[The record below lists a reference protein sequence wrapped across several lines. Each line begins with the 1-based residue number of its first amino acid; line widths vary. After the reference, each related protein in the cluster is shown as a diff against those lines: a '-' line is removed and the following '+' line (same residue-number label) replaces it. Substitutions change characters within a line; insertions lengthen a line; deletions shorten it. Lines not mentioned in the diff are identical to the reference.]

1 MHKLALLLVAVLI
14 GFCSFGTK
22 SLANLPPD
30 TLSTVVDQA
39 KALLLI
45 DKGKTLFFE
54 GKLKDAL
61 EEFRAAANRDPNG
74 WQAPFWIAQTHYAL
88 GNYGAA
94 LKYAETCIGRSEDNL
109 NKEIYELLGKAYHRT
124 EKLDSALTNYKLANE
139 KLSSLRAKELR
150 IPLLIEQCE
159 FAKKELSKGEVS
171 LRKGVRS
178 LNTASPEYAPNLT
191 NGGKELYFTSRRSNT
206 VGGKMNPDDQEYF
219 EDVYRG
225 VWNEQLQAWDSISNQ
240 LGRINTSGFDALN
253 YVSPDG
259 TKALL
264 TINTTAMED
273 PNPLTM
279 GSDIFTME
287 KSNKNK
293 WSTPKIIDNET
304 INTSYFEGAATMTK
318 DGNTLFFVT
327 DRNGDKS
334 ALDIWMVVKSG
345 KNWGEAV
352 PAPFN
357 TPGKETTPF
366 VSADGKYLF
375 FSSDGL
381 PGMGGYDVYV
391 VEKKGSTWG
400 TPINLGGRINSV
412 NNDTHFQ
419 YYPEW
424 NKAMM
429 VGYQSDGQK
438 GSLDIYEL
446 DMNGFI
452 IPTGK

>member
-1 MHKLALLLVAVLI
+1 MAKSFFLLFFIFLT
-14 GFCSFGTK
+14 CNSFAKMPVCTQ
-22 SLANLPPD
+22 PPD
-30 TLSTVVDQA
+30 TASTVVDQA

-61 EEFRAAANRDPNG
+61 EEFRAASNRDPHG
-74 WQAPFWIAQTHYAL
+74 WLAPFWIAQTQYAL

-94 LKYAETCIGRSEDNL
+94 LKYAESCVGKSEDNL
-109 NKEIYELLGKAYHRT
+109 NKEIYELLGKAYHRM
-124 EKLDSALTNYKLANE
+124 EKLDSALVQYKLANE

-150 IPLLIEQCE
+150 ISLLIEQCE
-159 FAKKELSKGEVS
+159 FAKKELAKGEANG
-171 LRKGVRS
+171 RKGIRS
-178 LNTASPEYAPNLT
+178 LNTSSPEYAPNLT

-206 VGGKMNPDDQEYF
+206 TGGKMNPDDQEYF
-219 EDVYRG
+219 EDIYRA
-225 VWNEQLQAWDSISNQ
+225 VWNEELEAWDSVSNVF
-240 LGRINTSGFDALN
+240 GRINTQGFDALS
-253 YVSPDG
+253 YVSPEG
-259 TKALL
+259 NKALL

-273 PNPLTM
+273 PNPITM
-279 GSDIFTME
+279 SSDIFTME

-293 WSTPKIIDNET
+293 WSTPKIINNES
-304 INTSYFEGAATMTK
+304 INTSYFEGSATMTK
-318 DGNTLFFVT
+318 DGNTMYFVT

-334 ALDIWMVVKSG
+334 LLDIWMVEKVN

-352 PAPFN
+352 PVPFN
-357 TPGKETTPF
+357 TAGKETTPY
-366 VSADGKYLF
+366 VSPDGKYLF

-391 VEKKGSTWG
+391 VEKKGSSWG
-400 TPINLGGRINSV
+400 TPINLGGKVNSV

-419 YYPEW
+419 YYPEMS
-424 NKAMM
+424 KAMM

-446 DMNGFI
+446 DMTGFV